1 MNRLLMVFAI
11 ALSTISTAKAQYDM
25 GDAELN
31 TSLTTIISKGKVQFS
46 EFKSYIMLTY
56 KVPKETYDY
65 WQSEVGM
72 NTGDIYL
79 TAAISKVSKKSFAD
93 IVTSYKRNKKQGWAV
108 IAKEFGVS
116 PGTPA
121 FETLKDDAYKKANGT
136 ARPKPKPTTKKP
148 ATKKPATKP
157 TKPTKPKPKPK
168 ETTKPKN
175 E

>member
-1 MNRLLMVFAI
+1 MKKIIFCLVILTLTFTHSI
-11 ALSTISTAKAQYDM
+11 YAQYDM

-31 TSLTTIISKGKVQFS
+31 ASLTTIISKGKVQFS

-79 TAAISKVSKKSFAD
+79 TTALAKVSKKSFAD

-108 IAKEFGVS
+108 IAKELGVNS
-116 PGTPA
+116 GTPA

-136 ARPKPKPTTKKP
+136 ARPKPKPTTKP
-148 ATKKPATKP
+148 VTKKPATKP
-157 TKPTKPKPKPK
+157 AKTTKPKPKT
-168 ETTKPKN
+168 TTKPKKK